1 MIIQEDKTLKAVQ
14 QEFNALFPL
23 LKIEFYDVQHAAGEG
38 SLPFQ
43 QLNDYSKTIAAV
55 RRIKRIGDLLIHEQM
70 KVNELEQNFYE
81 LFGLN
86 VQVFRKSGHAWIQ
99 TTATDHW
106 TLSEQAEK
114 AKQFLEIR
122 ERYY

>member
-1 MIIQEDKTLKAVQ
+1 MIIQEEKTLQAVQ

-23 LKIEFYDVQHAAGEG
+23 LKIEFYDAQHAAGEG

-43 QLNDYSKTIAAV
+43 QLRDSSKTITEV
-55 RRIKRIGDLLIHEQM
+55 RRINRKGALIVSGQM
-70 KVNELEQNFYE
+70 KVSELEQGFYE
-81 LFGLN
+81 LYGLN

-106 TLSEQAEK
+106 TLAEQSEK
-114 AKQFLEIR
+114 AKQFLEMR